1 MGTSQRHSPSVT
13 GDPNWGQSSQAITQ
27 TAKDVVELES
37 LSSLE
42 NLSNSQVK
50 RIGLL
55 DKRIHRNISKAISRL
70 VKASGGK
77 DNVIGG
83 KSNSFGK
90 RGISYGIGLY
100 DVFRSISEKGLS
112 AWLES
117 KGYDLR
123 SYNTSEILDLLFDY
137 ICEPGTTLEDTA
149 ANDALRLLFRKIENE
164 ALKLGISLEELLKRQ
179 PGLDRI
185 RDYIDDFF
193 GNYIYSHISQNFTE
207 KLEKEYGIK
216 MTKQIKKEIRRTIIE
231 DVKAGINGKKVSE
244 IDWKGTE
251 GREFIKKE
259 FSTILKILTPD
270 D

>member
-1 MGTSQRHSPSVT
+1 MGTSQRHIPSVT

-83 KSNSFGK
+83 K
-90 RGISYGIGLY
+90 
-100 DVFRSISEKGLS
+100 
-112 AWLES
+112 
-117 KGYDLR
+117 GYDLR
-123 SYNTSEILDLLFDY
+123 IYNTSEILDLLFDY

-164 ALKLGISLEELLKRQ
+164 ALKLGISLEELLKGQ